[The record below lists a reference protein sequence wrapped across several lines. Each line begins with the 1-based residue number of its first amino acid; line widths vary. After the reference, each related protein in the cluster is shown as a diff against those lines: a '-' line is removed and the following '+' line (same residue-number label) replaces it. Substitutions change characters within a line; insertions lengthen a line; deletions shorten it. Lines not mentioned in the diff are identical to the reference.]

1 VAGAPSITAGSP
13 WLQTFEDPLLELA
26 YGAPLLD
33 LLSAFNT
40 RAQHDGLCTGGGRP
54 LQFIQAAM
62 QPARID
68 YESWIAQTGCVPTR
82 DNLHDRLNALIW
94 LHAPMSKAHL
104 NGVQAARI
112 GAEGLA
118 RGPIRDAL
126 TLMDENLMVVA
137 HTSGPDPR
145 DADDWSSLFVDHQQ
159 HWLTD
164 WHPMPFGHALLEK
177 LKQPFKS
184 IAAHSLIVRVAEPN
198 WAAVD
203 RALLD
208 QLKHAQEQG
217 GPRTQ
222 QLWPVPVMGIPGWS
236 PAQVQANFYDD
247 ESVFRPMAHQAKA
260 DRARRG
266 SLGGNLVAKASTD
279 TMAS

>member
-1 VAGAPSITAGSP
+1 MAGATSITADSP
-13 WLQTFEDPLLELA
+13 WLQSFEETLLELA

-33 LLSAFNT
+33 LLSAFNA
-40 RAQHDGLCTGGGRP
+40 RAQRDGLCTGDGQP
-54 LQFIQAAM
+54 LQFVQAAM
-62 QPARID
+62 QPAHID

-126 TLMDENLMVVA
+126 TLVDENLLVLA

-145 DADDWSSLFVDHQQ
+145 DADGWSSLFVDHKQ

-177 LKQPFKS
+177 LKQPFKA
-184 IAAHSLIVRVAEPN
+184 IAAHSLVVRVAEPA
-198 WAAVD
+198 WAAAD
-203 RALLD
+203 RALLE
-208 QLKHAQEQG
+208 QLEHAQEHG
-217 GPRTQ
+217 GPRPQ

-236 PAQVQANFYDD
+236 PAQVQTNFYSDA
-247 ESVFRPMAHQAKA
+247 SVFRPMVHQTGAG
-260 DRARRG
+260 RTRRG
-266 SLGGNLVAKASTD
+266 SLGVNLVAKSSID